1 MSRIIDVI
9 CCFASKNKHHHHRAL
24 VSYVAMVDQKH
35 SWVLAMNNHPIESW
49 DLSIPSLA
57 LHCSLT
63 KVPSGQWLHDFGSS
77 GIMRLT
83 YFGQT
88 LAGVQRF
95 HIRMVSEGKSW
106 VVARMDNDGNWM
118 TNDEQALEVTLTPT
132 ILNVLARLT
141 TLETSA
147 YANVSAASHAM
158 QDTEKRLVER
168 VGTLEEQGKRLG
180 GLSDLVNTLHH
191 HCAESSKKFDA
202 AETKLGELAESLRNL
217 RDSVAND
224 ALNRKCTSAEANTIH
239 LEATTEQL
247 KRDLESV
254 KEKMHYTL
262 VKKENDDDDDVAE
275 QIALLKGT
283 LGKCLL
289 QQSELQQSAAGLTKS
304 VTSMQQELTKL
315 VAQEVVDLSPEVTK
329 AHLGPG
335 ETPQCRCK
343 RLRR

>member
-1 MSRIIDVI
+1 
-9 CCFASKNKHHHHRAL
+9 
-24 VSYVAMVDQKH
+24 MVDQVH

-95 HIRMVSEGKSW
+95 HIRMVAEGKSW

-132 ILNVLARLT
+132 ILNVLARLSA
-141 TLETSA
+141 LETSA
-147 YANVSAASHAM
+147 YANGSATIHSM
-158 QDTEKRLVER
+158 QETEKMLADRI
-168 VGTLEEQGKRLG
+168 GTLEAQGKRQG
-180 GLSDLVNTLHH
+180 DLSDLVNTLHH
-191 HCAESSKKFDA
+191 HCAESSKKCDA
-202 AETKLGELAESLRNL
+202 ADTKLGQLAESLQTL
-217 RDSVAND
+217 RESVAKD
-224 ALNRKCTSAEANTIH
+224 ALNHTSNSAEATTLR
-239 LEATTEQL
+239 LEATTAQL
-247 KRDLESV
+247 TRELEAV

-262 VKKENDDDDDVAE
+262 VKKENDNDDDAAE

-283 LGKCLL
+283 MGTCLL
-289 QQSELQQSAAGLTKS
+289 QQSELQQSVAGLTKS
-304 VTSMQQELTKL
+304 VASMQQDLSNL
-315 VAQEVVDLSPEVTK
+315 VAQEVVDLSPEITK
-329 AHLGPG
+329 AHLEPG
-335 ETPQCRCK
+335 DAPPCRCK

>member
-1 MSRIIDVI
+1 M
-9 CCFASKNKHHHHRAL
+9 
-24 VSYVAMVDQKH
+24 H

-57 LHCSLT
+57 LHCSLM

-147 YANVSAASHAM
+147 YANVNAAIHAM
-158 QDTEKRLVER
+158 RDTEKRLVER
-168 VGTLEEQGKRLG
+168 VGTLEEQGQQLG
-180 GLSDLVNTLHH
+180 GQL
-191 HCAESSKKFDA
+191 
-202 AETKLGELAESLRNL
+202 
-217 RDSVAND
+217 
-224 ALNRKCTSAEANTIH
+224 CTSTSKVRRQPRHSRPWI
-239 LEATTEQL
+239 
-247 KRDLESV
+247 RSSGS
-254 KEKMHYTL
+254 
-262 VKKENDDDDDVAE
+262 
-275 QIALLKGT
+275 LLRACE
-283 LGKCLL
+283 LCGKAC
-289 QQSELQQSAAGLTKS
+289 
-304 VTSMQQELTKL
+304 
-315 VAQEVVDLSPEVTK
+315 
-329 AHLGPG
+329 
-335 ETPQCRCK
+335 
-343 RLRR
+343 